1 MTAVPRLSRMPW
13 PPVIFLAAALAGLQL
28 GQLLPTPWWP
38 DDWRVLVAGL
48 AMIALGLGVDFWA
61 MGCMMRARAN
71 ILPNRAATALV
82 THGPFRWSRNPIYLG
97 NTIMVSGFALAF
109 ANPWFIPCALA
120 AAFAVGRL
128 AIRREEAHLAA
139 MFGAEWDTYAA
150 RTRRWFGRR

>member
-1 MTAVPRLSRMPW
+1 M
-13 PPVIFLAAALAGLQL
+13 IFLAAAVAGLQL
-28 GQLLPTPWWP
+28 GERLPTPWWP

-48 AMIALGLGVDFWA
+48 AMIALGLGIDFWA
-61 MGCMMRARAN
+61 MGCMMRRRAN

-82 THGPFRWSRNPIYLG
+82 TNGPFRWSRNPIYLG

-109 ANPWFIPCALA
+109 ANPWFIPCALL

-139 MFGAEWDTYAA
+139 MFGAGWDAYAA
-150 RTRRWFGRR
+150 RTRRWFGRRRG